1 MIIGVPK
8 EIKEQEYR
16 VGMLPSGVE
25 TLVKQGHQ
33 VVVEKNAGE
42 GSGIV
47 DGEYLHAGALLADK
61 ASDVFE
67 QADMII
73 KVKEPQESEIA
84 CLKDNQVVF
93 TYFHLA
99 ADRELTEGLLKRKIT
114 AVAYETIQLPNGGLP
129 LLTPM
134 SEIAGRLAVLEG
146 AKHSEKPF
154 GGQGILLGGVPGV
167 PPAEVVILGGGSVG
181 KNAAK
186 MAAGLG
192 ANVSVLD
199 VNIDRL
205 RYLDDI
211 MPSNVRT
218 VFSDPH
224 TIRNA
229 IQKADLLIGAVLI
242 VGAKAPVLVNREMI
256 KTMKPGSVIVDVAV
270 DQGGCVETCHPT
282 THNNPTYLVDGV
294 VHYCVANMPGAVART
309 ATYALCNASL
319 PYAVAL
325 ATKGFQKAMK
335 EDHSLAKGLNMIE
348 GKLTIREVSE
358 AFNIPYVD
366 RNSVLGIA

>member
-1 MIIGVPK
+1 MIVGVPK

-25 TLVKQGHQ
+25 TLVKRGHK
-33 VVVEKNAGE
+33 VVVEKSAGE
-42 GSGIV
+42 GSGIS
-47 DGEYLHAGALLADK
+47 DADYRKAGATIAGK
-61 ASDVFE
+61 ARDVFE
-67 QADMII
+67 RADMIV
-73 KVKEPQESEIA
+73 KVKEPQSAEIK
-84 CLKDNQVVF
+84 CLKENQVVF

-99 ADRELTEGLLKRKIT
+99 ADRELTEKLLKKKIT
-114 AVAYETIQLPNGGLP
+114 AVAYETIQLADKSLP

-167 PPAEVVILGGGSVG
+167 PPAEVVILGGGGVG

-186 MAAGLG
+186 LAAGLG
-192 ANVSVLD
+192 ANVTVMD
-199 VNIDRL
+199 INIDRL

-211 MPSNVRT
+211 MPPNVRT

-224 TIRNA
+224 TVRDA
-229 IQKADLLIGAVLI
+229 VKRADLLIGAVLI
-242 VGAKAPVLVNREMI
+242 VGAKAPVLVKKDML

-282 THNNPTYLVDGV
+282 THNNPTYVVDGV

-309 ATYALCNASL
+309 STYALCNASL

-325 ATKGFQKAMK
+325 ASKGYVKAMQ
-335 EDHSLAKGLNMIE
+335 DDPYLAKGLNMVN
-348 GKLTIREVSE
+348 GKLTIKEVSE
-358 AFNIPYVD
+358 AFKIPYVE
-366 RNSVLGIA
+366 RESVLSIA